1 MFALH
6 ITFNKKTYARL
17 RYMLPYPAA
26 RVKLFEPC
34 LHIRQHHVILIMDH
48 QTFSAVIEDIL

>member
-1 MFALH
+1 
-6 ITFNKKTYARL
+6 
-17 RYMLPYPAA
+17 MLPYPAA